1 MKKKFLSLMMAAT
14 VVATT
19 SVSAFAD
26 TTVVDT
32 LDSDDGTANVTITGN
47 VTDEQDNMPV
57 TAFRVTVPTTA
68 SFTVNKSKGFI
79 GTGLEVKNEGTQKI
93 EVYAQNFRR
102 TESGTDT
109 GTINI
114 VKESE
119 LSDPKS
125 KTRAD
130 VALSLEGQGT
140 NKAYLGVGGK
150 GSGVYKN
157 DDLTEEEVGGV
168 KLLTLSAGNENPQ
181 KGTILL
187 KGLAGTKEVEKAIS
201 NNFQL
206 TLKIKKVMN
215 KKESAVGEEQQEEN
229 REQE

>member
-1 MKKKFLSLMMAAT
+1 MKKKFLSLMMAAA

-26 TTVVDT
+26 TTADTTVVDT
-32 LDSDDGTANVTITGN
+32 LDSADGTANVTITGK
-47 VTDEQDNMPV
+47 VTDEQDNMPA

-79 GTGLEVKNEGTQKI
+79 GTDLEVKNEGTQGI
-93 EVYAQNFRR
+93 EVYAQNFSR
-102 TESGTDT
+102 TKGGTDT

-119 LSDPKS
+119 LTAE
-125 KTRAD
+125 KTRAY
-130 VALSLEGQGT
+130 VALRLEGQGTT
-140 NKAYLGVGGK
+140 NKAYLGVEENGT
-150 GSGVYKN
+150 GVYRNKE
-157 DDLTEEEVGGV
+157 LGSSEAEGV
-168 KLLTLSAGNENPQ
+168 KLLTLSAGDENAQ

-187 KGLAGTKEVEKAIS
+187 RGSAGKGKVEEAIS
-201 NNFQL
+201 NDFQL

-215 KKESAVGEEQQEEN
+215 KKEQATDEGEQ
-229 REQE
+229 

>member
-1 MKKKFLSLMMAAT
+1 MKKKFLSLMMAAA

-19 SVSAFAD
+19 SVSAFAS
-26 TTVVDT
+26 TQTIET
-32 LDSDDGTANVTITGN
+32 QDDKEGRANVTITGN
-47 VTDEQDNMPV
+47 ITDEKDNMPA

-93 EVYAQNFRR
+93 EVYAQNFSR

-114 VKESE
+114 VKESD
-119 LSDPKS
+119 LKLPK

-130 VALSLEGQGT
+130 VALKLIGEDG
-140 NKAYLGVGGK
+140 NKAYLGVEGN
-150 GSGVYKN
+150 GSGVYTN
-157 DDLTEEEVGGV
+157 DDLTTEEAGGV
-168 KLLTLSAGNENPQ
+168 KLLTLSAGDKNPQ

-187 KGLAGTKEVEKAIS
+187 KGSAGTGEVTKAIS
-201 NNFQL
+201 NSFQL

-215 KKESAVGEEQQEEN
+215 KEEQVVSGGQQEDS
-229 REQE
+229 RE